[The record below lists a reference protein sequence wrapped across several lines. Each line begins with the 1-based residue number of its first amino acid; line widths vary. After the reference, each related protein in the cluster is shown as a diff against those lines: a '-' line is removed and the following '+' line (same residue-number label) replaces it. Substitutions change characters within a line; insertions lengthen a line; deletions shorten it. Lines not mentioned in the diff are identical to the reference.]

1 MCLMKRTI
9 LFLTAAFLLTGCQY
23 EKAITGSPTVTF
35 DEESLTVQAGYSF
48 DIVGT
53 AEAAAGIE
61 YISVKCAAYSVDK
74 TYDLS
79 KYAPASYRFTVTLTA
94 PSGITGE
101 EKVTVEVMGVDGSKG
116 SGSLPVLFDGDSDK
130 PVISVDATGDTQLS
144 TEGTA
149 IYSYSAALVDNQG
162 LAQATLSCEA
172 LSLNKTWT
180 LGGASEVISEE
191 ISFAAAGDYTLSL
204 TVTDITGNT
213 ESAATVVTVWPTDTE
228 APVITYNGTADL
240 SFTLDAASVDWTFA
254 ANVSDNQR
262 LAGMQVYLVSPD
274 WATTYYNET
283 PDVAGLASYD
293 YSHTF
298 SFTETGD
305 YMLYVYVN
313 DASTTVQSWGN
324 SAELYVNIH
333 VKSPDAEAP
342 SIVMNSPATVKLG
355 DPYTLSLTFADESGI
370 PECWPKICVYN
381 GNGTEPTEIASNWH
395 GWWPTVSGTSV
406 TAELAL
412 TFTEAGEYKV
422 WIDPVTDAVG
432 NATEGKE
439 WFTIS
444 VTDSTPTYLTLDQ
457 LPTSLNLS
465 RVGGVASY
473 TLYMKGERTDATTY
487 TGVEF
492 DLYDSA
498 WNKLVPYGCTN
509 TWDWGEWG
517 MYGKA
522 SYQLDKVISFDT
534 AGFYYL
540 YIGEKWGTDGYAG
553 HQIDIT
559 VE

>member
-1 MCLMKRTI
+1 MMRFMKKI
-9 LFLTAAFLLTGCQY
+9 VLSLAAACFLAGCQY
-23 EKAITGSPTVTF
+23 EEAITGTPTVTF

-116 SGSLPVLFDGDSDK
+116 SGSLPVLFEVDSDK
-130 PVISVDATGDTQLS
+130 PVISVDAAADVQLS
-144 TEGTA
+144 AAGTV
-149 IYSYSAALVDNQG
+149 IYSYTATLADNQG
-162 LAQATLSCEA
+162 LAQASLSCEA

-191 ISFAAAGDYTLSL
+191 ISFAAAGSYTLSL
-204 TVTDITGNT
+204 TLTDITGNT
-213 ESAATVVTVWPTDTE
+213 ADASTTVTVWPTDAE
-228 APVITYNGTADL
+228 APVITYNGTTDV
-240 SFTLDAASVDWTFA
+240 SFTLEAVSVDWAFA
-254 ANVSDNQR
+254 AIVSDNQR
-262 LAGMQVYLVSPD
+262 LAGMQVFLVSPD

-283 PDVAGLASYD
+283 PDVAGLTSYD

-381 GNGTEPTEIASNWH
+381 GNGTEPTEIASNWD

-422 WIDPVTDAVG
+422 WIDPVTDGVG

-444 VTDSTPTYLTLDQ
+444 VTENAPADPISVTMTSAETATVGTPYMVKIQFEAVAGFVENWPKISLWGDFTPWPTLINQDWFTLAGGST
-457 LPTSLNLS
+457 
-465 RVGGVASY
+465 SY
-473 TLYMKGERTDATTY
+473 TY
-487 TGVEF
+487 TKEVTF
-492 DLYDSA
+492 
-498 WNKLVPYGCTN
+498 T
-509 TWDWGEWG
+509 
-517 MYGKA
+517 
-522 SYQLDKVISFDT
+522 T
-534 AGFYYL
+534 AGQ
-540 YIGEKWGTDGYAG
+540 YILGVYADADFKDADGNTLAQG
-553 HQIDIT
+553 MTFSIT